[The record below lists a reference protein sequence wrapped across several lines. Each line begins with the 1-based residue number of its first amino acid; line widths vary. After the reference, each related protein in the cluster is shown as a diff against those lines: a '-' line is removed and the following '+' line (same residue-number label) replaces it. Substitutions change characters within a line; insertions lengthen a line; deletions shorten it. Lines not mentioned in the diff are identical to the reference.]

1 MRVLNH
7 LELESRLRRS
17 GIGTSVRHQ
26 RAALAD
32 TDVQLLT
39 SPWNG
44 GSLPKAAAKRAVGDP
59 LVESYDLAHCN
70 LVGPESVAVARHAR
84 RNGIPLVLHA
94 HVTREDFAESFRGS
108 TTVAPALGRYLR
120 WFYSQADLLLCP
132 SGYTRSLLES
142 YPVEAPVRTV
152 TNGVD
157 VEALAGFES
166 LREEYRRRYDLGG
179 TVVFAVGNVF
189 ERKGLSTFC
198 RLAGETDHEFVWFGP
213 YDTGLQAS
221 KAVRRWVGNPPDN
234 LTFTGWVEDIRGAY
248 GAGDVYLFPT
258 KNENQGIAVLEAMAC
273 GKAAVLRDIPVF
285 EEFYTDGDDCLKCET
300 FAEFWAALERLAAD
314 PDLRDRLGASAR
326 ETAREHGLH
335 RVAEE
340 LQAAYAEARR
350 LSPSEKPTTD

>member
-1 MRVLNH
+1 VRVLNH

-32 TDVQLLT
+32 TDIQLVT

-44 GSLPKAAAKRAVGDP
+44 RGLPKAAAKRAVGDP

-108 TTVAPALGRYLR
+108 TAVAPALGRYLR

-132 SGYTRSLLES
+132 SEYTRSLLES

-198 RLAGETDHEFVWFGP
+198 RLARETDHEFVWFGP
-213 YDTGLQAS
+213 YDTGPQAS

-234 LTFTGWVEDIRGAY
+234 VTFTGWVEDIRGAY

-273 GKAAVLRDIPVF
+273 GKAVVLRDIPVF
-285 EEFYTDGDDCLKCET
+285 EEFYTDGVDCLKCET
-300 FAEFWAALERLAAD
+300 FAEFREALARLAAD
-314 PDLRDRLGASAR
+314 PDLRDRLGENAMKTADRHTLERVR
-326 ETAREHGLH
+326 EGLMKVYKDAFSLDSLVEVTSH
-335 RVAEE
+335 
-340 LQAAYAEARR
+340 
-350 LSPSEKPTTD
+350 